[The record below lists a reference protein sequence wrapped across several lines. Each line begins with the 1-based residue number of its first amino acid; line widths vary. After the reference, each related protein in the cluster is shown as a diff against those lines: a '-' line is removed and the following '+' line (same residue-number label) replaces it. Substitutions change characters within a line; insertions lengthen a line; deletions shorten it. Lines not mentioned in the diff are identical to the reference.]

1 MGINHSSEKYESL
14 SNLIYAKEDEYY
26 VENIRNFC
34 ERYPERI
41 NECAL
46 PGAHGLF
53 FACTKNTS
61 RNMIDIVRMLIDYGA
76 DVNMTHEL
84 FPISPLLAAC
94 TNKDKK
100 ANPDIIKLLI
110 ERGANINMQDSNGN
124 TILMRE
130 CLMSKTC
137 NNQDI
142 IKILLDNGADKD
154 IKNKSGQTARD
165 IIISFYNDNYLH
177 TIESLLI

>member
-1 MGINHSSEKYESL
+1 MGINQSSTKYVSL
-14 SNLIYAKEDEYY
+14 PNLIYADEDEYY
-26 VENIRNFC
+26 IENIRNFC

-41 NECAL
+41 NECTL

-53 FACTKNTS
+53 FACAKITD
-61 RNMIDIVRMLIDYGA
+61 RNMIDVVEMLINYGA
-76 DVNMTHEL
+76 TINMTHKL
-84 FPISPLLAAC
+84 FLGSSLMAAC
-94 TNKDKK
+94 TCDKKK

-110 ERGANINMQDSNGN
+110 ERGADINMQDADGN
-124 TILMRE
+124 TALMRE

-142 IKILLDNGADKD
+142 IKIFVDSGADIN
-154 IKNKSGQTARD
+154 IKNKNGETARD